1 MTPDARR
8 TEALKK
14 AGLPRRTADNQGVIS
29 AKGGRA
35 PQLISGLKQQLIPRL
50 ERPGAWQPTESEQVC

>member
-1 MTPDARR
+1 MTPGTRR

-29 AKGGRA
+29 GKGGA
-35 PQLISGLKQQLIPRL
+35 PRN
-50 ERPGAWQPTESEQVC
+50 